1 MKSKLLI
8 ISIVSAAFCLCSCG
22 NSKEE
27 FNLIP
32 VKSNGQWGYINRQG
46 TYVINPQFKS
56 AEFFFDNLARVVSQN
71 DKVGY
76 INDKGLFAI
85 ADKYQDGTRFSEG
98 LAFVLSEEG
107 KISCINTNGEVVFDL
122 PETVSEAG
130 YFNNGVALIS
140 ENGKTGYVDKSGKTI
155 IPTQYESGFFA
166 SNGNIIGVKQ
176 NDKWGF
182 AGLDGKIAINP
193 QFEDLSSP
201 TQFAIAVRKAKG
213 NPVANNAP
221 LLKFEDAVVAN
232 RNANIKYIDKTVSD
246 ISSINGITYDGYFAY
261 VPATDVNFTGLGNAF
276 NYWIANADMKNGGNQ
291 SSKITTT
298 ALIMT
303 IAESSDVEKL
313 VGDWMN
319 KISDNSFDGDEM
331 TGDFNEGSWYCGHY
345 IAHAFSS
352 KKYLSY
358 FVDAF
363 DNTISV
369 YTSNNS
375 KTIDKLRDDACA
387 EFKKNVN

>member
-98 LAFVLSEEG
+98 LAFVLSDEG
-107 KISCINTNGEVVFDL
+107 KISCINTNGE
-122 PETVSEAG
+122 
-130 YFNNGVALIS
+130 
-140 ENGKTGYVDKSGKTI
+140 
-155 IPTQYESGFFA
+155 SGFYA

-246 ISSINGITYDGYFAY
+246 IASINGITYNGYFAY

-291 SSKITTT
+291 SAKITTT

-313 VGDWMN
+313 VGDLMN
-319 KISDNSFDGDEM
+319 KIYDNSFDGDEM